1 MNISQFNS
9 IDTPVIGISED
20 QFKSSAVKPLLT
32 VVPMKKTPTD
42 ITEILSIKDNK
53 LVIDL
58 EMLDGIE
65 IKGSTPKTMTFLSS
79 LIMESKKH
87 IFINSN
93 FDDTEAPKKYKVWFN
108 TVDQDTKERIN
119 NEDLEKYAELQYD
132 LERKSITDFSYKN
145 ECSCGKCGGNDASS
159 SEVG

>member
-1 MNISQFNS
+1 M
-9 IDTPVIGISED
+9 
-20 QFKSSAVKPLLT
+20 AR
-32 VVPMKKTPTD
+32 
-42 ITEILSIKDNK
+42 ITERQQQEIKEIILDSYYLGEIDDIEDKSNLFDDLGFDDLDFVE

-93 FDDTEAPKKYKVWFN
+93 FDDTEDPKKYKVWFN
-108 TVDQDTKERIN
+108 TEDPDTKERIN

-132 LERKSITDFSYKN
+132 LERKSITDFSYKG
-145 ECSCGKCGGNDASS
+145 CSCSNCGGTDASGS
-159 SEVG
+159 KVG

>member
-20 QFKSSAVKPLLT
+20 QFKSSAVKPLT
-32 VVPMKKTPTD
+32 VVPIKKTPTD

-65 IKGSTPKTMTFLSS
+65 IKGSAPKTMTFLSS

-93 FDDTEAPKKYKVWFN
+93 FDDTEDPKKYKVWFN
-108 TVDQDTKERIN
+108 TEDPDTKERIN

-132 LERKSITDFSYKN
+132 LEKKSITDFSYKG
-145 ECSCGKCGGNDASS
+145 CSCGNCGGTDASGS
-159 SEVG
+159 KVG